1 MIELAL
7 IIEFTTEQLRTWGI
21 PDTLRAGLGDTY
33 YIIHSELR
41 AGNLGDTPRAGNLG
55 DKLRAG
61 SPGDTPPTALDTHTW
76 EPQTW
81 GIHPELG
88 SGGYTQSSKL
98 ETCYLDDTFRGQSWE
113 PGAYTQ
119 RSELATRRSRCT
131 GPPELVTWGIVDT
144 LRAQSW

>member
-21 PDTLRAGLGDTY
+21 PDTLRAGLEDTY

-61 SPGDTPPTALDTHTW
+61 SPGDTPPTGHPDLGTSNLGDT
-76 EPQTW
+76 PRAGIW
-81 GIHPELG
+81 GIH
-88 SGGYTQSSKL
+88 SKL
-98 ETCYLDDTFRGQSWE
+98 ETCYLEDTSRGQSWE
-113 PGAYTQ
+113 LGAYTQ
-119 RSELATRRSRCT
+119 SSELATRRSRYT
-131 GPPELVTWGIVDT
+131 
-144 LRAQSW
+144 